1 MAAVSAVSLPYTVLV
16 LLAELAIGGLAMVT
30 VFDARRQVTAGY
42 VKAGALTVLP
52 LALLAGWT
60 YLVIG
65 RADAIEGY
73 ALAGRWLRPFG
84 AALGV
89 FILLAAGHTAA
100 AMFERHRLEVRL
112 GAVAS
117 VAGVVA
123 IALLAGLL
131 GGPAWSGAGML
142 LSLLAGTA
150 VLGAVLMSML
160 WGHWY
165 LTSGRLPKEPME
177 QMSLVLLAAI
187 ALQAVTVALGVAIA
201 PRAVPFA
208 EGGGGIAELAL
219 SANPAFWL
227 RVAVGLVFPL
237 LVTALAWKAATIR
250 GMMSATG
257 LLYIALGLLL
267 AGEVLARGLLFT
279 TGAAV

>member
-1 MAAVSAVSLPYTVLV
+1 MAAVSAASLPYTVL
-16 LLAELAIGGLAMVT
+16 LLLVELAIGGLAMIA
-30 VFDARRQVTAGY
+30 VFDARQQVTAGY

-60 YLVIG
+60 YLALARV
-65 RADAIEGY
+65 DEVDGY
-73 ALAGRWLRPFG
+73 ALAAVWWRP
-84 AALGV
+84 LG
-89 FILLAAGHTAA
+89 LALAAFVAASAAHAVA
-100 AMFERHRLEVRL
+100 AMFERRRLAVAL
-112 GAVAS
+112 GAIGS
-117 VAGVVA
+117 VIGVGVL
-123 IALLAGLL
+123 ALLAGLF
-131 GGPAWSGAGML
+131 GAPAWSVPGMF
-142 LSLLAGTA
+142 LSLVASSA
-150 VLGAVLMSML
+150 VLGAALMAML

-177 QMSLVLLAAI
+177 QMALVLLAAI
-187 ALQAVTVALGVAIA
+187 VLEIAVVAAGITLPA
-201 PRAVPFA
+201 RAVPLG
-208 EGGGGIAELAL
+208 EGASGVAL

-227 RVAVGLVFPL
+227 RVAVGLAFPL
-237 LVTALAWKAATIR
+237 VVTVLAWRAATIR

>member
-1 MAAVSAVSLPYTVLV
+1 MAPVSAASLPYTVLV
-16 LLAELAIGGLAMVT
+16 LLVELAVGGLAMVT

-42 VKAGALTVLP
+42 VKAAALTVLP
-52 LALLAGWT
+52 LAVLAGWT
-60 YLVIG
+60 YLVLGSANDIQ
-65 RADAIEGY
+65 GY
-73 ALAGRWLRPFG
+73 TLAARWLRPFG
-84 AALGV
+84 IV
-89 FILLAAGHTAA
+89 LAAFLVVTAA
-100 AMFERHRLEVRL
+100 HTTAAMLDRHDLEVRL
-112 GAVAS
+112 GAAGSALGLVAL
-117 VAGVVA
+117 V
-123 IALLAGLL
+123 LLAALL

-142 LSLLAGTA
+142 LSLFAGTA
-150 VLGAVLMSML
+150 VLGSALMSML

-187 ALQAVTVALGVAIA
+187 AMQIVSVVLGIVIA
-201 PRAVPFA
+201 PREVPT
-208 EGGGGIAELAL
+208 GGAFGIAL

-227 RVAVGLVFPL
+227 RIAVGLVFPL
-237 LVTALAWKAATIR
+237 VVTALAWKAATIR